1 MQFVIV
7 KTGTVQYRVN
17 QKDYI
22 LTPGQVLFISSN
34 CLHTAKAIGDEYAS
48 YICIDI
54 HPRFFGE
61 YHCRISQK
69 YLSPF
74 LASKALSAILIS
86 GTELWQQK
94 ATSLLLK
101 LVRIYEE
108 KSFLYELRLQQ
119 LCLELLGLLLESH
132 RNNIEQPAATTIAE
146 QERLR
151 VILSY
156 AKLCQGDASTLTVR
170 DLSRENNCS
179 VAALYKHFDSLE
191 YLITVASVRFLD
203 EYMREYAKIL
213 DDGTD
218 FLKVYLD
225 VWELFNHYAFARPD
239 IYYRLFWGEDNSIFG
254 NAFQDYFE
262 LFPFHG
268 SEKYTA
274 HYYTLLFNE
283 NIQER
288 DFMMLRRIESAGQI
302 TGEDAWLLAI
312 APARNPSRRIVL
324 PGSLLSQR
332 HFAKGHTPCSGH

>member
-1 MQFVIV
+1 MEFVLFDVDENLRETTQHGSDEFPMAIYLQEIWRNKDGCVLLHWHNEMQFVIV

-132 RNNIEQPAATTIAE
+132 RNNIEQPDATTIAE

-156 AKLCQGDASTLTVR
+156 IHEHFTEHITLT
-170 DLSRENNCS
+170 DI
-179 VAALYKHFDSLE
+179 AAAANISQGE
-191 YLITVASVRFLD
+191 CCRFFK
-203 EYMREYAKIL
+203 R
-213 DDGTD
+213 
-218 FLKVYLD
+218 
-225 VWELFNHYAFARPD
+225 
-239 IYYRLFWGEDNSIFG
+239 
-254 NAFQDYFE
+254 
-262 LFPFHG
+262 
-268 SEKYTA
+268 
-274 HYYTLLFNE
+274 
-283 NIQER
+283 
-288 DFMMLRRIESAGQI
+288 MLQI
-302 TGEDAWLLAI
+302 TPMSYL
-312 APARNPSRRIVL
+312 NQFRIVQSA
-324 PGSLLSQR
+324 SLLSSTSKSIAEISQQVG
-332 HFAKGHTPCSGH
+332 FCSSSYFTEKFKRMMNCKPMEYRNRFHREKNT